1 MNSGKNFY
9 DKHTNKD
16 TKKKQKSK
24 EQSEN
29 NNENSQRIVNG
40 EENNFLNKKKNRD
53 KNEINEEKDISQN
66 DKLEINQNMYNQYN
80 FYQGFVPSIEWQL
93 EQLRNQ
99 NINYQEYIQNIYYI
113 QNQYTVFQNDNELQP
128 YLGGEKVFTNLKAHI
143 NNIYERGI
151 VNNIIGAFFIEECK
165 EMKNVDENS
174 INNEFDLK
182 KDKKDDKSCNLKDV
196 KKTEKNQKN
205 CEKTNDIKN
214 NNENINNQVI
224 DNEEE
229 SNDNEY
235 KLRKPILIW

>member
-1 MNSGKNFY
+1 MNSGKNYY
-9 DKHTNKD
+9 DKHENKD

-24 EQSEN
+24 EQNEN
-29 NNENSQRIVNG
+29 NNENSQKIVNK

-53 KNEINEEKDISQN
+53 KKEINEEKDISQN

-80 FYQGFVPSIEWQL
+80 FYPGFVPPFEWQL

-113 QNQYTVFQNDNELQP
+113 QNQYTVFPPNDNEMLE
-128 YLGGEKVFTNLKAHI
+128 EKTFTNLQEHI

-151 VNNIIGAFFIEECK
+151 ANNIIGAFFIEECK
-165 EMKNVDENS
+165 EMKNVDEKS
-174 INNEFDLK
+174 INNKFDLK
-182 KDKKDDKSCNLKDV
+182 KDKKDDKSSNLKEV
-196 KKTEKNQKN
+196 KKIEKNQESL
-205 CEKTNDIKN
+205 EKTNDIKN
-214 NNENINNQVI
+214 NENINNQEI

-229 SNDNEY
+229 SNDNEH